1 MDVWKPGI
9 CLDTFQEELFKLWV
23 RWNCYCYKF
32 SCLKNHFPSVLWW
45 QINQSENDVVIGVL
59 ACASNEMK
67 DRSSKLL
74 TLTRCLYQVHCARW
88 YRGTGYRWY
97 QVVHCAAG
105 SKALIWD
112 AVESCRVSWLLILHQ
127 VWKANWD
134 PERGSMWNL
143 QCWRLW
149 GLSEWIWIPPQVWIG
164 VATTVGT
171 YKEAAPDPS
180 DLELISSAAS
190 KENPPGWFVYGNSGR
205 KTLRFGALHFTMNGL
220 HLNL

>member
-1 MDVWKPGI
+1 MTNKSIWEWCGD
-9 CLDTFQEELFKLWV
+9 
-23 RWNCYCYKF
+23 
-32 SCLKNHFPSVLWW
+32 
-45 QINQSENDVVIGVL
+45 
-59 ACASNEMK
+59 
-67 DRSSKLL
+67 
-74 TLTRCLYQVHCARW
+74 RCLQRVPATKWRIVAPNYLFWLAVCTRW
-88 YRGTGYRWY
+88 YTVDMGCCSSRM
-97 QVVHCAAG
+97 
-105 SKALIWD
+105 
-112 AVESCRVSWLLILHQ
+112 SWRLILHQ

-171 YKEAAPDPS
+171 YKAAAPDPS